1 MLLLKYQNDIV
12 LLHTASMLSV
22 HDLSTVAL
30 ALLGKK
36 IVLNKH
42 YVLFY
47 FFLLFAGV
55 VLPQGLFFVA
65 VAQSVYFVVCVVV
78 FVKHGRLPLPS
89 HLRTGPQR
97 ERLCCLCKTS
107 TTVYSGC

>member
-12 LLHTASMLSV
+12 LLHTESMLSV
-22 HDLSTVAL
+22 HDLSTLAL

-36 IVLNKH
+36 IVLNKN
-42 YVLFY
+42 YILFY

-55 VLPQGLFFVA
+55 VLPRGLFVA
-65 VAQSVYFVVCVVV
+65 VAQSVYFVVCVV
-78 FVKHGRLPLPS
+78 FVKDWRLPLPS

-97 ERLCCLCKTS
+97 ERLCC
-107 TTVYSGC
+107 

>member
-1 MLLLKYQNDIV
+1 MILVQWHWPCWVKNI
-12 LLHTASMLSV
+12 
-22 HDLSTVAL
+22 
-30 ALLGKK
+30 
-36 IVLNKH
+36 
-42 YVLFY
+42 LFY

-55 VLPQGLFFVA
+55 VLPQGLFCCCCLGFIVA

-97 ERLCCLCKTS
+97 ERLCC
-107 TTVYSGC
+107 